1 MKDVTIVEIEQ
12 SPGGTGPIYC
22 NRREVLD
29 AFYPHMTK
37 TLFDKLL
44 RADVWNLL
52 PYEPG
57 EQLRIERQSIRE
69 WAKRVGYDLGSDF

>member
-1 MKDVTIVEIEQ
+1 MKDVTIVETEQ
-12 SPGGTGPIYC
+12 TPGGTGPFYC
-22 NRREVLD
+22 NRREVLE

-44 RADVWNLL
+44 RAEVWKRL

-57 EQLRIERQSIRE
+57 EQMRIERQSVRE